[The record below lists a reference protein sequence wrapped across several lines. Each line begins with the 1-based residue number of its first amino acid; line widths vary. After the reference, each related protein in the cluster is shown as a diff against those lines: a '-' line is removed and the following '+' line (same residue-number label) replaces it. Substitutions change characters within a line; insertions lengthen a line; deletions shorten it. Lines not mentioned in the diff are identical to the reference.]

1 MARLKIAFP
10 QSIGVVEVELTGK
23 NPKTV
28 EALRRAVPFESRVNL
43 WGEEIYFSTPARVA
57 QEVAQEVVEIGD
69 VAYWPPGR
77 ALCLFFGPTPVSRSG
92 EIRPASP
99 VNVIGKVVG
108 DSVAYDFSNYVNWTR
123 WSYFATPTNWGW
135 PEE

>member
-1 MARLKIAFP
+1 MAKLRIIFP

-23 NPKTV
+23 NPKTLQ
-28 EALRRAVPFESRVNL
+28 ALKSAAPFESRVNL

-57 QEVAQEVVEIGD
+57 QEVAQDVVDVGD

-77 ALCLFFGPTPVSRSG
+77 ALCIFFGPTPVSRGG

-99 VNVIGKVVG
+99 VNVIGKVIG
-108 DSVAYDFSNYVNWTR
+108 DTERLKKVKDGEVVRVEFV
-123 WSYFATPTNWGW
+123 
-135 PEE
+135 E

>member
-1 MARLKIAFP
+1 MAKLRIIFP

-23 NPKTV
+23 NPKTLQ
-28 EALRRAVPFESRVNL
+28 ALKSAAPFESRVNL

-57 QEVAQEVVEIGD
+57 QEVAQDVVDVGD

-77 ALCLFFGPTPVSRSG
+77 ALCIFFGPTPVSRGS

-99 VNVIGKVVG
+99 VNVIGKVIG
-108 DSVAYDFSNYVNWTR
+108 DTERLKKVKDGEVVKVEFV
-123 WSYFATPTNWGW
+123 
-135 PEE
+135 E

>member
-1 MARLKIAFP
+1 MAKLRIIFP

-23 NPKTV
+23 NPKTLQ
-28 EALRRAVPFESRVNL
+28 ALKSAAPFESRVNL

-57 QEVAQEVVEIGD
+57 QEVAQDVVDVGD

-77 ALCLFFGPTPVSRSG
+77 ALCIFFGPTPVSRGG

-99 VNVIGKVVG
+99 VNVIGKVIG
-108 DSVAYDFSNYVNWTR
+108 DTERLKKVKDGEVVKVEFV
-123 WSYFATPTNWGW
+123 
-135 PEE
+135 E

>member
-1 MARLKIAFP
+1 MAKLRIIFP

-23 NPKTV
+23 NPKTLQ
-28 EALRRAVPFESRVNL
+28 ALKSAAPFESRVNL

-57 QEVAQEVVEIGD
+57 QEVAQDVVDVGD

-77 ALCLFFGPTPVSRSG
+77 ALCIFFGPTPVSRGG

-99 VNVIGKVVG
+99 VNVIGKVIGGTERLKKVKDG
-108 DSVAYDFSNYVNWTR
+108 EVVRVEFV
-123 WSYFATPTNWGW
+123 
-135 PEE
+135 E